1 MKTLLALLIMFMAC
15 TMGLI
20 AIAIVMMI
28 MGLAGAPGAMLFA
41 AGQKTKNAILT
52 ACGFIVAALGQLYV
66 VGAYTVYVVGLLR
79 WFSEGR
85 PDVPTWPL
93 WIAAFFHSGAA
104 PAYGM
109 KERPEEPTAQHH
121 TLGLVALLA
130 TAVFFIVAFAPNTL
144 KPVYGWVPL
153 YDAMLHPPS
162 TSNAEPATEYT
173 LTKKQR
179 KSVQAFFAGYQHLQ
193 DIQILVKGLP
203 NSRNPTE
210 DLRHIESLNN
220 KALERLAESD
230 IELLNSIQPGWGS
243 IVTDKF
249 IPALEKMQSGTK
261 PGGDRGDLVR
271 ADALLATFDSWL
283 RANWNQIA
291 QKVGE

>member
-1 MKTLLALLIMFMAC
+1 MKTLLALLIMFTAC

-41 AGQKTKNAILT
+41 AGQKTRNVFLT
-52 ACGFIVAALGQLYV
+52 ACGFIVAALGQSYV
-66 VGAYTVYVVGLLR
+66 VGAYTVFVVGLLR

-104 PAYGM
+104 PTYGM

-121 TLGLVALLA
+121 TLGLVQLLA

-144 KPVYGWVPL
+144 KPIYGWVPL
-153 YDAMLHPPS
+153 FDAMLKPAS
-162 TSNAEPATEYT
+162 TSTTEPAREHT
-173 LTKKQR
+173 LTEKQR
-179 KSVQAFFAGYQHLQ
+179 ESVHAFFVGYQYLQ
-193 DIQILVKGLP
+193 DIQVLAKGLP
-203 NSRNPTE
+203 NSRDPSQ
-210 DLRHIESLNN
+210 DLHHIESLIN
-220 KALERLAESD
+220 KALERLAECD
-230 IELLNSIQPGWGS
+230 IELLNGIQHGWGD
-243 IVTDKF
+243 ITKDKF
-249 IPALEKMQSGTK
+249 IPALNKMKSGIK
-261 PGGDRGDLVR
+261 SGGDRSDLAR

-283 RANWNQIA
+283 RANWTQIA